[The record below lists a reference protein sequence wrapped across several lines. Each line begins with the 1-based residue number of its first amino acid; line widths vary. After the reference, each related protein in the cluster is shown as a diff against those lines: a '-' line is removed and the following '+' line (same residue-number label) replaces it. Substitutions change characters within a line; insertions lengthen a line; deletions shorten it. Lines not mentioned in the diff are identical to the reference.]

1 MWAPSTSRPLWAS
14 PTESS
19 GDRSAYL
26 NHTLHYQPGRGGVDH
41 SLIII
46 SSAASLLALEWASL
60 LANSGLPSCI
70 GVDKE
75 SNISILG
82 KRYAIPGGSSPP
94 ARIDNLLSR
103 VASGHAH
110 FRRRSHHDGLHVTD
124 DACSQVA
131 QVLLGLLSLRG
142 DVGGFV
148 VGAGSVEVV
157 VGSGG

>member
-1 MWAPSTSRPLWAS
+1 M
-14 PTESS
+14 
-19 GDRSAYL
+19 
-26 NHTLHYQPGRGGVDH
+26 
-41 SLIII
+41 
-46 SSAASLLALEWASL
+46 
-60 LANSGLPSCI
+60 
-70 GVDKE
+70 DKE

-82 KRYAIPGGSSPP
+82 KRYAIPEGSSPP

-148 VGAGSVEVV
+148 VGTGSVEVV